1 MDNNQQQ
8 EQAMSRKMKII
19 FAAAST
25 VAVILVFTIGY
36 ILLSRIK
43 NSDNVADAAA
53 SQEQFEGSPQI
64 SSNLQQE
71 CQQSAVKLTTLKKI
85 EQLESEFEA
94 HASNCRDVFFAIDFQ
109 SPFRREGMYPDLAV
123 DLAHQA
129 LKDDKNKAHEILNFA
144 KTLKP
149 WEFYL
154 GPVSCDSH
162 HVIDAYIESLDL
174 PTDKLCVKL
183 SDYKTKL
190 IPELQNKNFEIF
202 KKLLANDDTVWMGQ
216 PESDMGCPEKIS
228 SIIQIVKK
236 LSDGPISIDEP
247 KQVSDENTDVY
258 ISIKNK
264 ETEKVGL
271 VFHSENE
278 CLQIKSILVP
288 NLEVSE

>member
-25 VAVILVFTIGY
+25 VAVILVFAVGY

-43 NSDNVADAAA
+43 ATDTLADAAT
-53 SQEQFEGSPQI
+53 SQEQFEGSPEI

-71 CQQSAVKLTTLKKI
+71 CQQSAVKLTTLRKI
-85 EQLESEFEA
+85 EQLEAEFES
-94 HASNCRDVFFAIDFQ
+94 HAANCRDVYFAIDFQ

-129 LKDDKNKAHEILNFA
+129 FKEDKNKAHEILNFA
-144 KTLKP
+144 KTLKA
-149 WEFYL
+149 WDFYL

-190 IPELQNKNFEIF
+190 IPELQNKNFEIL
-202 KKLLANDDTVWMGQ
+202 KRLLANDDTVWMGQ

-228 SIIQIVKK
+228 SIVQIVKK
-236 LSDGPISIDEP
+236 LSEGNIKVEEP
-247 KQVSDENTDVY
+247 KLESDENTDIF
-258 ISIKNK
+258 ISIKDK

-271 VFHSENE
+271 VFRSENE
-278 CLQIKSILVP
+278 CLQIKTVLVP